1 MVYSIKIP
9 KDRVGAM
16 IGKGGKTLKYLE
28 DQVGAKIEVDS
39 VSGEVVLYEEE
50 AEDSYLAYRMRD
62 VIRAIGRGFPPKKA
76 IRLMSE
82 DLYYKEF
89 DIRDYVGKSKK
100 RMIQVRSRVIGSG
113 GKTRRIIED
122 LTECPISIKGNTV
135 ALIGDLEGL
144 KVASKAVDMLL
155 SGSEHSSVYGFMERK
170 RKELELSRLGF

>member
-16 IGKGGKTLKYLE
+16 IGKGGRTLEYL
-28 DQVGAKIEVDS
+28 QKKVGATIDVDS
-39 VSGEVVLYEEE
+39 SSGEVVLHDEE
-50 AEDSYLAYRMRD
+50 ADDTYLAYRMRD
-62 VIRAIGRGFPPKKA
+62 VIRAVGRGFAPRKA
-76 IRLMSE
+76 IRLMEE
-82 DLYYKEF
+82 DLYYEEF

-100 RMIQVRSRVIGSG
+100 RIMQVRSRIIGTG
-113 GKTRRIIED
+113 GKTRRIIEE
-122 LTECPISIKGNTV
+122 LTECNLSIKGNTV

-170 RKELELSRLGF
+170 KKHLELSRLGL